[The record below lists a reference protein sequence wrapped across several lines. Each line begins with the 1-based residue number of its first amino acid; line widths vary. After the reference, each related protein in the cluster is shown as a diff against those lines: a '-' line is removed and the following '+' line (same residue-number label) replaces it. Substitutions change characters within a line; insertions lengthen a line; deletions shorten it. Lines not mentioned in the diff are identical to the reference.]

1 MAKSWP
7 CPYDSPMPYY
17 TPLRYPGGKR
27 RLFGVVARLLEENG
41 LNGVQYA
48 EPYAGGAAV
57 GLSLLFEEYAS
68 VIHLNDLSR
77 PIFAFW
83 YSVLHS
89 TDELCERVERAAVT
103 MEEWHRQRAVL
114 ESGEAA
120 DLTDLGFA
128 TLFLNRTNR
137 SGIIAGGVI
146 GGKMQRGAWTITARF
161 NKPEII
167 QRIKKIGRYR
177 TRIFLSQM
185 DAVDFVQQKLSSLGS
200 DSFAFLDPPYI
211 ANGKGLYLNDYTAES
226 HVELAAAVAKLQVP
240 WICTYDRAAIDLGL
254 YGSHRR
260 IEYDL
265 PYMAQGRHRG
275 GEVMFLSH
283 DISLPQ
289 EWLEAA
295 GPVRITPPSSTYKLF
310 GTLAHP
316 NTFLT

>member
-1 MAKSWP
+1 
-7 CPYDSPMPYY
+7 MPYY

-41 LNGVQYA
+41 LNHGSNTLSHT
-48 EPYAGGAAV
+48 PAALQSV
-57 GLSLLFEEYAS
+57 CLCSLKNTRRLC
-68 VIHLNDLSR
+68 HLNDLSR

-114 ESGEAA
+114 ESSEAA
-120 DLTDLGFA
+120 DLMDLGFA

-310 GTLAHP
+310 GTLAHQ
-316 NTFLT
+316 NKKAFLT